1 MKIRSILLLGILA
14 ILIGAGGVVFY
25 VYSNLN
31 EIVRTAIEEY
41 GSEVL
46 GTSVT
51 VEEVSLSLT
60 EGKGRISGF
69 QIAEPQGF
77 GSGSAISLGEI
88 ALGIDLASLKKLD
101 PLVISLIRV
110 DAPAV
115 NYVVNA
121 QGQSNLATI
130 QQNIEKFTAS
140 MGSSSKKEE
149 SPATDTGEVTRISIQ
164 KLSVENG
171 QISADL
177 SAVGLSSQK
186 ASLPAINASN
196 LGGKQGAPPAEIA
209 VSLGQKL
216 VADVLV
222 AVGRSQIAPQ
232 VDRLLNEAVGEE
244 TGQQIQ
250 GLFKGLMQNSK

>member
-140 MGSSSKKEE
+140 MGSDSKEE
-149 SPATDTGEVTRISIQ
+149 APPADTGEVTRISIQ

>member
-140 MGSSSKKEE
+140 MGSSSKEE
-149 SPATDTGEVTRISIQ
+149 APPADTGEGTRISIQ

-177 SAVGLSSQK
+177 LAVGLSSQK

>member
-1 MKIRSILLLGILA
+1 MKIRSLLLLGILA
-14 ILIGAGGVVFY
+14 ILIGAGGVVYY

-51 VEEVSLSLT
+51 VDEVSISLT

-69 QIAEPQGF
+69 QIAEPRGF

-88 ALGIDLASLKKLD
+88 ALGIDLASLRKLD
-101 PLVISLIRV
+101 PVVIDLIRV
-110 DAPAV
+110 DAPSV

-121 QGQSNLATI
+121 QGQSNLAAI
-130 QQNIEKFTAS
+130 QENIEKYTAS
-140 MGSSSKKEE
+140 SGADSKKETP
-149 SPATDTGEVTRISIQ
+149 SPETGEVTRISIRT
-164 KLSVENG
+164 LSVENG

-177 SAVGLSSQK
+177 SAMGLSNQK
-186 ASLPAINASN
+186 ANLPAIHASN
-196 LGGKQGAPPAEIA
+196 LGGKQGEPPGQIA
-209 VSLGQKL
+209 VDLGKKL

-232 VDRLLNEAVGEE
+232 VNRLLNEAVGEDAS
-244 TGQQIQ
+244 QNIQ
-250 GLFKGLMQNSK
+250 GLFKGLMQNQK